1 MTTFLV
7 VIFNKGETEKK
18 VFFAYPAAETYYE
31 KLKMT
36 KNYEIL
42 TLMNSYGHI
51 YEQVT
56 TL

>member
-18 VFFAYPAAETYYE
+18 VFFAYSAAETYYE

-36 KNYEIL
+36 KNYKIL